1 MKKALIIAS
10 LALVPAMTPL
20 LPPAQSLAAPA
31 PKLGD
36 LSEFKLIA
44 NDTLK
49 LVDAGD
55 MTGAQKRITDFETAW
70 DKAQS
75 KLYPL
80 NKDQWGVIDTAADG
94 AISSLRA
101 AKPSQAKASSA
112 LKQLIKAIEN
122 PSTK

>member
-10 LALVPAMTPL
+10 LAFLPAMAPL
-20 LPPAQSLAAPA
+20 LLPAQSIAAPA
-31 PKLGD
+31 PTLGD
-36 LSEFKLIA
+36 LSKFKTIA

-75 KLYPL
+75 VLYPL
-80 NKDQWGVIDTAADG
+80 NKEQWSVIDTAADD

-101 AKPSQAKASSA
+101 SKPSPAKAKSA
-112 LKQLIKAIEN
+112 LAQLIRAIES

>member
-10 LALVPAMTPL
+10 LAFLPAMAPL
-20 LPPAQSLAAPA
+20 LLPAQSIAAPA
-31 PKLGD
+31 PTLGD
-36 LSEFKLIA
+36 LSKFKTIA
-44 NDTLK
+44 KDTLK

-75 KLYPL
+75 ELYPL
-80 NKDQWGVIDTAADG
+80 NKEQWSGIDTAADD

-101 AKPSQAKASSA
+101 SKPSPAKAKSA
-112 LKQLIKAIEN
+112 LVQLIRAIES